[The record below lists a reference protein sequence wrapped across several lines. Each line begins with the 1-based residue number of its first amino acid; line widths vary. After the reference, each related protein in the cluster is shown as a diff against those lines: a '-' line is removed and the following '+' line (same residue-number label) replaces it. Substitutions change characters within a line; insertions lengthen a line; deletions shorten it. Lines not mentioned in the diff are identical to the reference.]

1 MQSPRVIL
9 FVILLL
15 NGCAASIE
23 RDARTCESDLFHI
36 DAQFEGGSFDSCVF
50 SSNNTV
56 SITIKPEDS
65 KVVIPQPWYSFHITT
80 NEPDTID
87 ISILFPDA
95 YARYWPKLSIDGE
108 TWQRAPESAVEIADD
123 VKSLALTIDLTETG
137 LWVSAQELITLPY
150 YEDWIAELD
159 GHEELRTEVIGNSIQ
174 GRPIRLA
181 RTTDKPEVVVLL
193 GRQHPA
199 EVTGAFA
206 MRHFV
211 RTVLAD
217 TPLAREFRERFGLLI
232 VPIINP
238 DGVALG
244 HWRHNAGQVD
254 LNRDW
259 GPFTQPETS
268 SVARLM
274 ADVDE
279 AGLQPRL
286 MLDFHSTKEGN
297 LLYTQLPEL
306 VTDPPNFAT
315 DWLDRVHELL
325 PDYEFK
331 NDARDVSGQPNT
343 KNYFYKRYG
352 IPAFT
357 YELGDETDRDLIAAV
372 TPVFAEEMMRTLLK
386 AE

>member
-15 NGCAASIE
+15 NGCAASIQ
-23 RDARTCESDLFHI
+23 RDARTCESDVFHI

>member
-1 MQSPRVIL
+1 MSSRHTIL
-9 FVILLL
+9 IALLL
-15 NGCAASIE
+15 LSGCTTTVE
-23 RDARTCESDLFHI
+23 RDTHTCESDVFHI
-36 DAQFEGGSFDSCVF
+36 DAQFEGGSFDTCKF
-50 SSNNTV
+50 SSDDTV
-56 SITIKPEDS
+56 EVTIRPEDS
-65 KVVIPQPWYSFHITT
+65 KVIIQQPWYSFRITT
-80 NEPDTID
+80 DVPDTID

-123 VKSLALTIDLTETG
+123 VKSLTLTVDVSATG

-159 GHEELRTEVIGNSIQ
+159 AQDEIRTEVIGNSVQ
-174 GRPIRLA
+174 GRPIHLA
-181 RTTDKPEVVVLL
+181 RTADKPEVVVLL

-199 EVTGAFA
+199 EITGALA
-206 MRHFV
+206 MRQFV
-211 RTVLAD
+211 ETILAD
-217 TPLAREFRERFGLLI
+217 TSLARQFRERFALLI
-232 VPIINP
+232 APLINP
-238 DGVALG
+238 DGVVLG

-259 GPFTQPETS
+259 GPFTQPETAS
-268 SVARLM
+268 IARLM
-274 ADVDE
+274 EGVDE
-279 AGLQPRL
+279 AGMQPKL

-297 LLYTQLPEL
+297 LVYTQLPEL
-306 VTDPPNFAT
+306 ATNPPNFAT
-315 DWLDRVHELL
+315 DWLDPVHELL
-325 PDYEFK
+325 PDYDFK

-352 IPAFT
+352 IPSFT
-357 YELGDETDRDLIAAV
+357 YELGDETDRDLIAEV

>member
-1 MQSPRVIL
+1 MSSRHTIL
-9 FVILLL
+9 IALLL
-15 NGCAASIE
+15 LSGCTTTVE
-23 RDARTCESDLFHI
+23 RDTHTCESDVFHI
-36 DAQFEGGSFDSCVF
+36 DAQFEGGSFDTCKF
-50 SSNNTV
+50 SSDDTV
-56 SITIKPEDS
+56 EVTIRPEDS
-65 KVVIPQPWYSFHITT
+65 KVIIQQPWYSFRITT
-80 NEPDTID
+80 DVPDTID

-123 VKSLALTIDLTETG
+123 VKSLTLTVDVSATG

-159 GHEELRTEVIGNSIQ
+159 AQDEIRTEVIGNSVQ
-174 GRPIRLA
+174 GRPIHLA
-181 RTTDKPEVVVLL
+181 RTADKPEVVVLL

-199 EVTGAFA
+199 EITGALA
-206 MRHFV
+206 MRQFV
-211 RTVLAD
+211 ETILAD
-217 TPLAREFRERFGLLI
+217 TPLARQFRERFALLI
-232 VPIINP
+232 APLINP
-238 DGVALG
+238 DGVVLG

-259 GPFTQPETS
+259 GPFTQPETAS
-268 SVARLM
+268 IARLM
-274 ADVDE
+274 EGVDE
-279 AGLQPRL
+279 AGMQPKL

-297 LLYTQLPEL
+297 LVYTQLPEL
-306 VTDPPNFAT
+306 ATNPPNFAT
-315 DWLDRVHELL
+315 DWLDPVHELL
-325 PDYEFK
+325 PDYDFK

-352 IPAFT
+352 IPSFT
-357 YELGDETDRDLIAAV
+357 YELGDETDRDLIAEV

>member
-1 MQSPRVIL
+1 MISPRTVLLAI
-9 FVILLL
+9 FLL
-15 NGCAASIE
+15 NSCTSVTD
-23 RDARTCESDLFHI
+23 RDASSCDSEAFHI
-36 DAQFEGGSFDSCVF
+36 DARFEGGSFDNCVF
-50 SSNNTV
+50 SSENTV
-56 SITIKPEDS
+56 DITVRPEDS
-65 KVVIPQPWYSFHITT
+65 KVIIQQPWYSFHITT
-80 NEPDTID
+80 ESPGSID
-87 ISILFPDA
+87 IAILFPDS
-95 YARYWPKLSIDGE
+95 YARYWPKISVDGE
-108 TWQRAPESAVEIADD
+108 IWQRASESAVEIADD
-123 VKSLALTIDLTETG
+123 VKRLTLKVDVGETG
-137 LWVSAQELITLPY
+137 VWVSAQELITLPY
-150 YEDWIAELD
+150 YDDWLAELD
-159 GHEELRTEVIGNSIQ
+159 AHEELRTEVIGSSVQ

-181 RTTDKPEVVVLL
+181 RTNDKPEVVLLL

-199 EVTGAFA
+199 EVTGALA
-206 MRHFV
+206 MRSFI
-211 RTVLAD
+211 TTILAD
-217 TPLAREFRERFGLLI
+217 TPLARQFRERYALLI
-232 VPIINP
+232 VPLINP

-259 GPFTQPETS
+259 GPFTQPETA
-268 SVARLM
+268 SVARVV
-274 ADVDE
+274 AGIDE
-279 AGLQPRL
+279 AGLQLRL
-286 MLDFHSTKEGN
+286 MLDFHSTKFGN
-297 LLYTQLPEL
+297 LVYTQLPQY

-343 KNYFYKRYG
+343 KNYFYNQYG

>member
-159 GHEELRTEVIGNSIQ
+159 GHEELRTETIGNSVQ

-306 VTDPPNFAT
+306 VTNPPNFAT

-325 PDYEFK
+325 PDYDFK